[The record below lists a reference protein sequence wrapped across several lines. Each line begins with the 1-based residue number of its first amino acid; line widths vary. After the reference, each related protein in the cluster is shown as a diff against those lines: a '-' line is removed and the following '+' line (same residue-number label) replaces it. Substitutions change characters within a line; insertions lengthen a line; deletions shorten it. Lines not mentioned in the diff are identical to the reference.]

1 MAKQLPKQVQ
11 VAVDWAKSNS
21 LIAVFAGMVIVVP
34 VGCYFAADW
43 FGESVRAEA
52 DGKAKSYTAVSSAL
66 NSSAELP
73 IPGGESVRLEG
84 LPNEKTVEEFRKI
97 LEGAKADSSG
107 VYTVALSRNKGTPA
121 HEPVVANSVFPNY
134 PKNFGDAD
142 RVRTLFVRALNK
154 RYEDLLKDIN
164 AGSPPQGSLVAEKVS
179 AVEKRFIAD
188 AGVDSLDKIKD
199 EAERQKQK
207 DILAKQLLDTRLGVC
222 NEVALNISMYAAL
235 SALTVPS
242 EDDPAIAGLFKDMK
256 DADAQDRMLFD
267 LQWQY
272 WIAADVLRAFEAA
285 NGGTE
290 NSVLKNPVK
299 RLVSLRVLPMEA
311 VSAAPAAGEASTMG
325 GAEVPAEGAA
335 TGTEGEAAP
344 ADGGSAPAPAATLG
358 PPAIDNTVEAARDF
372 AKRFTGRVSNGVYD
386 VRLAEVTFVAETS
399 KLPLVFAKLADEN
412 FMTITNVRIAPA
424 DAFAAARSGFVYGIE
439 PVSEVTATIE
449 TVWFREWTAEFM
461 PAVLR
466 TALGIQSKSPESAT
480 SSDSETSTQGG

>member
-1 MAKQLPKQVQ
+1 
-11 VAVDWAKSNS
+11 
-21 LIAVFAGMVIVVP
+21 
-34 VGCYFAADW
+34 
-43 FGESVRAEA
+43 
-52 DGKAKSYTAVSSAL
+52 
-66 NSSAELP
+66 
-73 IPGGESVRLEG
+73 
-84 LPNEKTVEEFRKI
+84 
-97 LEGAKADSSG
+97 
-107 VYTVALSRNKGTPA
+107 
-121 HEPVVANSVFPNY
+121 
-134 PKNFGDAD
+134 
-142 RVRTLFVRALNK
+142 
-154 RYEDLLKDIN
+154 
-164 AGSPPQGSLVAEKVS
+164 
-179 AVEKRFIAD
+179 
-188 AGVDSLDKIKD
+188 
-199 EAERQKQK
+199 
-207 DILAKQLLDTRLGVC
+207 LDTRLGVC

-242 EDDPAIAGLFKDMK
+242 EDDPAIADLFKDMK

-344 ADGGSAPAPAATLG
+344 TDGGSAPAPAATLG